1 MKATTDPESFNFMPF
16 IVKLHKIV
24 SLKGKNMVKVSAIQ
38 MSMCE
43 DKNSNIAKAQ
53 RLVKESAKNGAKII
67 LLPELFEG
75 VYFCKDMDKKYF
87 SWAKPLKGNKLIQK
101 FSSLAKELEVVLLV
115 SYFEKSDDGYFNS
128 LVVIDGDGKVMDN
141 YRKTHIPDG
150 PGYEEKFYFKGGDS
164 GFKVYDT
171 IYAKI
176 GVGICWDQ
184 WFCETAR
191 ALTLMGAEI
200 IFYPTAIGS
209 EPEIGLD
216 SKDHWQRVQMG
227 HAATNTVPVVVANR
241 YGLEVGDSCEITFYG
256 SSFITDYTG
265 KKIAEASRDKEE
277 IIYAEFDLQ
286 ENAKQREYWGLLR
299 DRRAEMYSML
309 SAPNK

>member
-1 MKATTDPESFNFMPF
+1 
-16 IVKLHKIV
+16 
-24 SLKGKNMVKVSAIQ
+24 MVKVSAIQ
-38 MSMCE
+38 MSMGI
-43 DKNSNIAKAQ
+43 SNDANISKAKK
-53 RLVKESAKNGAKII
+53 LVIESAKNGANII
-67 LLPELFEG
+67 LLPELFSSL
-75 VYFCKDMDKKYF
+75 YFCKDMDKKYF
-87 SWAKPLKGNKLIQK
+87 S
-101 FSSLAKELEVVLLV
+101 LAKELKDNLLIKEFSTLAKELNVVVLV
-115 SYFEKSDDGYFNS
+115 SYFEKSGEDYFNS
-128 LVVIDGDGKVMDN
+128 LVVIDSDGTVMDN

-150 PGYEEKFYFKGGDS
+150 AGYEEKFYFKAGDS
-164 GFKVYDT
+164 GFKVYNT
-171 IYAKI
+171 AYGKI

-216 SKDHWQRVQMG
+216 SMEHWQRVQMG
-227 HAATNTVPVVVANR
+227 HSATNTVPVVVANR
-241 YGLEVGDSCEITFYG
+241 IGLEVGESCELTFYG

-277 IIYAEFDLQ
+277 ILYAEYDLE

-299 DRRAEMYSML
+299 DRRGECYGEL
-309 SAPNK
+309 VK

>member
-1 MKATTDPESFNFMPF
+1 
-16 IVKLHKIV
+16 
-24 SLKGKNMVKVSAIQ
+24 MVKVSAIQ
-38 MSMCE
+38 ISMSK
-43 DKNSNIAKAQ
+43 DKKSNVEKAE
-53 RLVKESAKNGAKII
+53 RLVRSSALNGANII
-67 LLPELFEG
+67 LLPELFESL
-75 VYFCKDMDKKYF
+75 YFCKDMDKKYF
-87 SWAKPLKGNKLIQK
+87 SWANPLKNNELIK
-101 FSSLAKELEVVLLV
+101 HFSLLAKELSVVLLI
-115 SYFEKSDDGYFNS
+115 SYFEKSDEDYFNS
-128 LVVIDGDGKVMDN
+128 LVVIDSDGSVMDN

-150 PGYEEKFYFKGGDS
+150 VGYEEKFYFKTGDS

-171 IYAKI
+171 AHAKI

-216 SKDHWQRVQMG
+216 SKEHWQRVQMG

-241 YGLEVGDSCEITFYG
+241 IGIEKGESCEITFYG

-265 KKIAEASRDKEE
+265 AKIAEASRDKEE

-286 ENAKQREYWGLLR
+286 ENMKQREYWGLLR
-299 DRRAEMYSML
+299 DRRPDRYGIIGTNIA
-309 SAPNK
+309 

>member
-1 MKATTDPESFNFMPF
+1 
-16 IVKLHKIV
+16 
-24 SLKGKNMVKVSAIQ
+24 MVKVSAIQ
-38 MSMCE
+38 MGMSE
-43 DKNSNIAKAQ
+43 DKRANVNKAQ
-53 RLVKESAKNGAKII
+53 KMVREASSNGAKII

-75 VYFCKDMDKKYF
+75 LYFCKDMDEKYF
-87 SWAKPLKGNKLIQK
+87 SWAKELKDNELIGE
-101 FSSLAKELEVVLLV
+101 FSSLAKELKVVLLI
-115 SYFEKSDDGYFNS
+115 SYFEKSRSDYFNS
-128 LVVIDGDGKVMDN
+128 LVVIDIDGIVMDN

-150 PGYEEKFYFKGGDS
+150 AGYEEKFYFKAGDS

-171 IYAKI
+171 AYAKI

-216 SKDHWQRVQMG
+216 SKEHWQRVQMG
-227 HAATNTVPVVVANR
+227 HAATNTVPVVAANR
-241 YGLEVGDSCEITFYG
+241 VGKEVGDSCEITFYG

-265 KKIAEASRDKEE
+265 AKIAEASRDKEE

-286 ENAKQREYWGLLR
+286 ENMKQREYWGLLR
-299 DRRAEMYSML
+299 DRRPDRYGIIGTNIA
-309 SAPNK
+309 

>member
-1 MKATTDPESFNFMPF
+1 
-16 IVKLHKIV
+16 
-24 SLKGKNMVKVSAIQ
+24 MVKVAAIQ
-38 MSMCE
+38 MSMGAQ
-43 DKNSNIAKAQ
+43 KSVNIQKAK
-53 RLVKESAKNGAKII
+53 RLLREAAANGAQII

-75 VYFCKDMDKKYF
+75 LYFCKDMDEKYF
-87 SWAKPLKGNKLIQK
+87 SWAAPLKNNRLIQE
-101 FSSLAKELEVVLLV
+101 FAALSRELQIVVLV
-115 SYFEKSDDGYFNS
+115 SYFEKAEDAYFNS
-128 LVVIDGDGKVMDN
+128 LVVVDKGEVLQN

-150 PGYEEKFYFKGGDS
+150 PGYEEKFYFQPGDT
-164 GFKVYDT
+164 GFQVYET
-171 IYAKI
+171 SFGKI

-191 ALTLMGAEI
+191 ALALQGAEI

-216 SKDHWQRVQMG
+216 SKEHWQRVQMG

-241 YGLEVGDSCEITFYG
+241 YGREVGESCELTFYG

-265 KKIAEASRDKEE
+265 AKIAEASRNEE
-277 IIYAEFDLQ
+277 QIIYAKFDLE

-299 DRRAEMYSML
+299 DRRPEIYKEVCKSYQ
-309 SAPNK
+309 

>member
-1 MKATTDPESFNFMPF
+1 
-16 IVKLHKIV
+16 
-24 SLKGKNMVKVSAIQ
+24 MVKVSAIQ
-38 MSMCE
+38 MSMSE
-43 DKNSNIAKAQ
+43 DKNSNLAKAE
-53 RLVKESAKNGAKII
+53 RLVRESASNGAQII

-75 VYFCKDMDKKYF
+75 LYFCKDMDEKYF
-87 SWAKPLKGNKLIQK
+87 SWAKPLKNNQLIEQ
-101 FSSLAKELEVVLLV
+101 FASLAKELGVVLLV
-115 SYFEKSDDGYFNS
+115 SYFEKSDEKYFNS
-128 LVVIDGDGKVMDN
+128 LVVINSDGSVMDN

-150 PGYEEKFYFKGGDS
+150 PGYEEKFYFKPGDT

-171 IYAKI
+171 AYGKI

-209 EPEIGLD
+209 EPEIHLD
-216 SKDHWQRVQMG
+216 SKEHWQRVQMG

-241 YGLEVGDSCEITFYG
+241 YGKEVGESCELTFYG

-265 KKIAEASRDKEE
+265 AKIAEASRDKEE
-277 IIYAEFDLQ
+277 VIYAAFDLE
-286 ENAKQREYWGLLR
+286 ENAKQRKYWGLLR
-299 DRRAEMYSML
+299 DRRPSMYAKL
-309 SAPNK
+309 CEE

>member
-1 MKATTDPESFNFMPF
+1 
-16 IVKLHKIV
+16 
-24 SLKGKNMVKVSAIQ
+24 MVKVAAIQ
-38 MSMCE
+38 MSMGA
-43 DKNSNIAKAQ
+43 DKKANVAKAKSLT
-53 RLVKESAKNGAKII
+53 RKAAHNGANII

-75 VYFCKDMDKKYF
+75 IYFCKDMDEKYF
-87 SWAKPLKGNKLIQK
+87 TWAKPLENNPLIQE
-101 FSSLAKELEVVLLV
+101 FVTLAKELRVVVLV
-115 SYFEKSDDGYFNS
+115 SYFEKSPEGRYFNS
-128 LVVIDGDGKVMDN
+128 LVVVDADGSVMDN

-150 PGYEEKFYFKGGDS
+150 PGYEEKFYFEPGDT
-164 GFKVYDT
+164 GFKVYNT
-171 IYAKI
+171 HYGKI

-216 SKDHWQRVQMG
+216 SKEHWQRVQMG

-241 YGLEVGDSCEITFYG
+241 YGREVGESCELTFYG

-265 KKIAEASRDKEE
+265 AKIAEASRDKEE
-277 IIYAEFDLQ
+277 ILYGEFDLE

-299 DRRAEMYSML
+299 DRRPQTYMQL
-309 SAPNK
+309 CKQNP

>member
-1 MKATTDPESFNFMPF
+1 
-16 IVKLHKIV
+16 
-24 SLKGKNMVKVSAIQ
+24 MVKVSAIQ
-38 MSMCE
+38 MSMSE
-43 DKNSNIAKAQ
+43 DKLSNVDKAEA
-53 RLVKESAKNGAKII
+53 LVREASKKGAQII

-75 VYFCKDMDKKYF
+75 LYFCKDMDEKYF
-87 SWAKPLKGNKLIQK
+87 SWAEPREGNRLIER
-101 FSSLAKELEVVLLV
+101 FAALAKELHVVILI
-115 SYFEKSDDGYFNS
+115 SYFEKSEEGYFNS
-128 LVVIDGDGKVMDN
+128 LVVADADGSIMDN

-150 PGYEEKFYFKGGDS
+150 PGYEEKFYFKPGNS

-171 IYAKI
+171 AYAKI

-209 EPEIGLD
+209 EPEIHLD
-216 SKDHWQRVQMG
+216 SKEHWQRVQMG

-241 YGLEVGDSCEITFYG
+241 IGEEKGDTCTLNFYG

-265 KKIAEASRDKEE
+265 TKIAEASRDKEE
-277 IIYAEFDLQ
+277 IIYAEFDIEDNQ
-286 ENAKQREYWGLLR
+286 KQRHYWGLIR
-299 DRRAEMYSML
+299 DRQPKAYSKICDT
-309 SAPNK
+309 N

>member
-1 MKATTDPESFNFMPF
+1 MIN
-16 IVKLHKIV
+16 
-24 SLKGKNMVKVSAIQ
+24 VSAIQ
-38 MSMCE
+38 MSMC
-43 DKNSNIAKAQ
+43 DVKATNIAKAKQ
-53 RLVKESAKNGAKII
+53 LVREASSNGANII

-75 VYFCKDMDKKYF
+75 LYFCKDKDEKYF
-87 SWAKPLKGNKLIQK
+87 SWAMPLQNNPLIEEFVK
-101 FSSLAKELEVVLLV
+101 LAKALHVVILV
-115 SYFEKSDDGYFNS
+115 SYFEKTEISYFNS
-128 LVVIDGDGKVMDN
+128 LVVIDADGRVMDN

-150 PGYEEKFYFKGGDS
+150 AGYEEKFYFQAGDT

-171 IYAKI
+171 VFGKI

-209 EPEIGLD
+209 EPEIDLD
-216 SKDHWQRVQMG
+216 SKEHWQRVQMG

-241 YGLEVGDSCEITFYG
+241 YGKEIGKSCELTFYG

-265 KKIAEASRDKEE
+265 AKIAEASRDEEE
-277 IIYAEFDLQ
+277 ILYASFDLV

-299 DRRAEMYSML
+299 DRRPDVYHQMC
-309 SAPNK
+309 